1 MLKTIIKK
9 FIPNIILKYR
19 EKYIIKKNRSYFSK
33 MKDYE
38 IFKEIYLK
46 KLWDP
51 ALENLITNFILVQAL
66 IFPN

>member
-1 MLKTIIKK
+1 MFKTIIKK
-9 FIPNIILKYR
+9 FVPNIILKYR
-19 EKYIIKKNRSYFSK
+19 EKYIINKKRSHFLK

-51 ALENLITNFILVQAL
+51 TLEKSNH
-66 IFPN
+66 